1 MSNEG
6 LRKRGLLLI
15 WHERG
20 AGVPRAAPPKTD
32 RRGGVEGG
40 SCGDRRP
47 ARNAAPARVGGL
59 RATPRRALYIPL
71 TMPFQQDK
79 PQRVPSGNHKDY
91 LQPA

>member
-20 AGVPRAAPPKTD
+20 AGVPRATPPKTD

-47 ARNAAPARVGGL
+47 ARNAPQGSL
-59 RATPRRALYIPL
+59 HSLDNAL
-71 TMPFQQDK
+71 
-79 PQRVPSGNHKDY
+79 SAG
-91 LQPA
+91 

>member
-20 AGVPRAAPPKTD
+20 AGVPRATPPKTD

-47 ARNAAPARVGGL
+47 ARNASREDRRPACNAPQGSL
-59 RATPRRALYIPL
+59 HSLDNAL
-71 TMPFQQDK
+71 
-79 PQRVPSGNHKDY
+79 SAG
-91 LQPA
+91 